1 MNMAFGQRA
10 DVFIS
15 SWGVAPGYG
24 EGGLRPESQTAIAQ
38 FGRHQSAG
46 VEGRDSGTTSPTA
59 ARFANKSGWPT
70 ESPRGSVSVR
80 TNVTVNVAA
89 ASKRS
94 FQVRRDPPLTFNRYA
109 VF

>member
-1 MNMAFGQRA
+1 MAFGQRA

-15 SWGVAPGYG
+15 SWGIAPGYG

-46 VEGRDSGTTSPTA
+46 VEGCDSGTTSPTA

-70 ESPRGSVSVR
+70 ESPRDEDWDDAREDR
-80 TNVTVNVAA
+80 TADE
-89 ASKRS
+89 
-94 FQVRRDPPLTFNRYA
+94 VRRKRPSGPQEQ
-109 VF
+109 V